1 MNKKDIKHE
10 EPIVPDPIYSLV
22 LGGWKAHIL
31 KTALQ
36 LDVFSDVHKGL
47 RTVQEIVAS
56 KKWQLRA
63 IRMLLDSLCPL
74 GFLAKKD
81 EEYFLTPISEAFLVR
96 DSDTYAGGYVLA
108 ALASDTWEQ
117 LAEAVRT
124 GKRKIPDL
132 KSQEFASVWEQDASI
147 ESMRTSRIGESLSM
161 WRIAGIDPNA
171 KQKLKILDLASG
183 CGIKSF
189 VLAKQN
195 PNAEITCID
204 WAGVLQVA
212 ERLAKKWGISR
223 QVNMR
228 PGDLGEMEYGN
239 SEFDAVLLGQIT
251 PYWSPEQNESVLRK
265 VHSALI
271 PGGITLIHTPTA
283 DEGRCRSDSL
293 ITAVVTFLFSE
304 SGDIYTFSEYKGMME
319 EVGFC
324 RITQH
329 SESLISARK

>member
-117 LAEAVRT
+117 LAEAVR
-124 GKRKIPDL
+124 
-132 KSQEFASVWEQDASI
+132 
-147 ESMRTSRIGESLSM
+147 
-161 WRIAGIDPNA
+161 IDPNNENA
-171 KQKLKILDLASG
+171 KYNLEL
-183 CGIKSF
+183 
-189 VLAKQN
+189 
-195 PNAEITCID
+195 
-204 WAGVLQVA
+204 
-212 ERLAKKWGISR
+212 
-223 QVNMR
+223 
-228 PGDLGEMEYGN
+228 LGEVQ
-239 SEFDAVLLGQIT
+239 AVLTPESPMIIVPVAGFLGGSAG
-251 PYWSPEQNESVLRK
+251 YSGGV
-265 VHSALI
+265 VH
-271 PGGITLIHTPTA
+271 
-283 DEGRCRSDSL
+283 
-293 ITAVVTFLFSE
+293 
-304 SGDIYTFSEYKGMME
+304 KGY
-319 EVGFC
+319 
-324 RITQH
+324 
-329 SESLISARK
+329 